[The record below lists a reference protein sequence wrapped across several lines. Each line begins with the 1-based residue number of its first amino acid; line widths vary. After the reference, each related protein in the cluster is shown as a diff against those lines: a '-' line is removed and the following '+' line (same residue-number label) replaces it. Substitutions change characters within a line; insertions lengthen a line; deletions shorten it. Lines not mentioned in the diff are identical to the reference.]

1 MRETGLDGSVS
12 PDPTLEGDP
21 VRLGCWLVQLPART
35 RLAGEQIIME
45 LSVDQVTWM
54 EFARG
59 LTDSNGDLFVSYVF
73 PGPGTYLLRCR
84 YEGRTDVLLPDISN
98 VTNHTVTPIQPPG
111 DVMATL
117 ILATSPNPSR
127 PAEVVNCT
135 GRLTRVDTGGGVAGA
150 TVIIQVNGTDVPGA
164 MGATDPTGAY
174 AIPIVFQL
182 VGSYSVQ
189 ARSLEVLV

>member
-1 MRETGLDGSVS
+1 MRETGRDASVS

-21 VRLGCWLVQLPART
+21 VRLGCWLLRLDTRGRLP
-35 RLAGEQIIME
+35 GELIIME
-45 LSVDQVTWM
+45 LSVDQVAWT

-59 LTDSNGDLFVSYVF
+59 LTDSNGDLFVSVF

-84 YEGRTDVLLPDISN
+84 YEGRTDVFHPDVSN
-98 VTNHTVTPIQPPG
+98 VTDHTVTPIQPPG

-117 ILATSPNPSR
+117 TLATSPNPSR
-127 PAEVVNCT
+127 PSEVVSCT
-135 GRLTRVDTGGGVAGA
+135 GRITRVDTGGGVAGA
-150 TVIIQVNGTDVPGA
+150 TVIIQVNGADVPGA

-174 AIPIVFQL
+174 SIPIVFQL
-182 VGSYSVQ
+182 EGSYSVQ